1 MYSIY
6 FLRELSLALNH
17 ESNLIWFKG
26 NLVNKSIF
34 KSFKVNTFQMELSEK
49 EFVSISGILNWL
61 KKSKQI
67 INVRESFGA

>member
-1 MYSIY
+1 
-6 FLRELSLALNH
+6 
-17 ESNLIWFKG
+17 
-26 NLVNKSIF
+26 
-34 KSFKVNTFQMELSEK
+34 MELSEK